1 MKMSYA
7 PTFHTQ
13 PKSDLITIT
22 DGEPQVDQKYYL
34 IPFWIRDIFR
44 DNGLHYK
51 DMIESEIVS
60 KYVSLQDI
68 TLADNTC
75 WVISSM
81 IDFFTS
87 KNSLFNENI
96 MGNKVSN
103 TPYYPLKD
111 VWKQSC
117 QIIDGKQTSTIY
129 PFEYRLIRTKYAMN
143 INETSY
149 NKIPYNEIYG
159 GV

>member
-81 IDFFTS
+81 IDFFNS
-87 KNSLFNENI
+87 KSLTVFCKFLSSKFSNIRSEPFNCI
-96 MGNKVSN
+96 FS
-103 TPYYPLKD
+103 
-111 VWKQSC
+111 
-117 QIIDGKQTSTIY
+117 I
-129 PFEYRLIRTKYAMN
+129 F
-143 INETSY
+143 
-149 NKIPYNEIYG
+149 
-159 GV
+159 

>member
-60 KYVSLQDI
+60 SGVNGLNK
-68 TLADNTC
+68 
-75 WVISSM
+75 
-81 IDFFTS
+81 
-87 KNSLFNENI
+87 LFS
-96 MGNKVSN
+96 G
-103 TPYYPLKD
+103 
-111 VWKQSC
+111 
-117 QIIDGKQTSTIY
+117 IINPEAAIIKFMVDMFVPCK
-129 PFEYRLIRTKYAMN
+129 
-143 INETSY
+143 
-149 NKIPYNEIYG
+149 
-159 GV
+159 